1 MPANFVITSRTRQ
14 RALTAILSVTSIDKR
29 ILIGGEIAK
38 LYNKSNYNEEKIF
51 RTYDEFAA
59 KTMMEKRKF
68 DIPTDSL
75 PPRKRFCLTR

>member
-1 MPANFVITSRTRQ
+1 MEFLKNRKGRKGKE
-14 RALTAILSVTSIDKR
+14 RER
-29 ILIGGEIAK
+29 ISYRKVEE
-38 LYNKSNYNEEKIF
+38 NEEKIF